1 MVVDGLSRGVALFFQ
16 GAADQLAGI
25 PHVIRLG
32 IARGAASVV
41 AEADS
46 FEELRKFP
54 RFGLG
59 QRDGDFDGVHD
70 RLLVCC
76 GPGDPSAARSRV
88 KGGVSQQTVNAYELG
103 HRRMGISALPR
114 LARLLGVSIEELI
127 GEPAKPG
134 KRGPAPLL
142 QQKIERLARLPKAK
156 QKIVM
161 EMLDGVLAQASR

>member
-1 MVVDGLSRGVALFFQ
+1 MHHPSAEIQIVAISQDERAFFV
-16 GAADQLAGI
+16 QLGT
-25 PHVIRLG
+25 R
-32 IARGAASVV
+32 IAQ
-41 AEADS
+41 
-46 FEELRKFP
+46 LRK
-54 RFGLG
+54 
-59 QRDGDFDGVHD
+59 
-70 RLLVCC
+70 
-76 GPGDPSAARSRV
+76 SADITQVQMAEFL
-88 KGGVSQQTVNAYELG
+88 GVSQQTVNAYELG